1 MNTPDER
8 QRLTQVVAALRQ
20 GDNAHARRLI
30 ISILKDNPR
39 SEQAWAWAC
48 QVAVRHDERI
58 HCLKQLLEINPNH
71 DGARRYLEQLQAGSS
86 TARSDS
92 AAVESSPCA
101 RDAVP
106 GTGVVNL
113 LLAPLGCL
121 LQASP
126 IYLLATLLALLLVG
140 GYIYYNANSDFLGL
154 AGPDFGSLT
163 FSETREQIE
172 AGDLYWKV
180 IFERPG
186 DSQFSGLVRH
196 ASPIR
201 VDRMRV
207 LTHDILVTSGEYAD
221 PSIVRTSV
229 ADHHFYWRSTSTA
242 HPEGSINLLHTVP
255 ANEVV
260 YRQLLQVRPGDDVT
274 ITGREILR
282 LEAFDKDGEYL
293 GEWHDTGCNTLL
305 VNSVSITR

>member
-1 MNTPDER
+1 MNTPEEP
-8 QRLTQVVAALRQ
+8 QKLTQVVAALRQ

-48 QVAVRHDERI
+48 QVATTQEERI
-58 HCLKQLLEINPNH
+58 HCLRQLLEINPNH
-71 DGARRYLEQLQAGSS
+71 DGARRYLEQLQAERS
-86 TARSDS
+86 TAGTDT
-92 AAVESSPCA
+92 AAVESSPSTK
-101 RDAVP
+101 DAVP
-106 GTGVVNL
+106 GPGIINL

-121 LQASP
+121 LQVSP
-126 IYLLATLLALLLVG
+126 FYLLAGLLALLLVG
-140 GYIYYNANSDFLGL
+140 GYIYYNSNSDFLGL

-163 FSETREQIE
+163 FSETGEQIE

-180 IFERPG
+180 IFERAG
-186 DSQFSGLVRH
+186 DSEFSGLVRH

-221 PSIVRTSV
+221 PSIVQTSV
-229 ADHHFYWRSTSTA
+229 ANHRFYWRSISTA
-242 HPEGSINLLHTVP
+242 RPEGSINLLHTVP
-255 ANEVV
+255 ADEAV
-260 YRQLLQVRPGDDVT
+260 YRQLLQVRSGDDVT
-274 ITGREILR
+274 IIGREILR